1 MCFGSCVSILVLVI
15 GRSLLLWRGAFGI
28 TGMSSDMVDKE
39 NRGEL
44 LR

>member
-1 MCFGSCVSILVLVI
+1 MSILVLVI
-15 GRSLLLWRGAFGI
+15 GRSLLLRCGASRI

-44 LR
+44 